1 MAPSAQ
7 LNDVKLTD
15 RICRAIDSA
24 EPILASTLLASSL
37 HRNLPVPIAVA
48 SLFCNGAGFVKKY
61 LPYVEVS
68 EQAGVFY
75 IQLDQFQAINACLL
89 SKATRRE
96 LKNTSE
102 KFNMTP
108 KLSYSDGTIT
118 IKRRKI
124 SAKNLEVRYAPQF
137 SFRVMVQGREYFFPV
152 GTNGHSGLST
162 ARKIKKDIQKGI
174 QMVEL
179 LQKYHPN
186 SIFLKKLLK
195 GQAGSAQSTTLPADS
210 ESDIGRIVGAQKP
223 VATIGEVL
231 KLLKDNTAA
240 LGLKDTSLRGYR
252 QGLFK
257 IMVCGLEK
265 YQNAKSYSP
274 PPKGLLEEKVTILSS
289 EVVVAFRNQFLD
301 DIEDVA
307 EIRAMARGLNTSHN
321 QAKGIFSQEAMAFYS
336 ASGLHVPHP
345 HSFMKIKPLKAT
357 KKRYRL
363 PSYSIM
369 EGVFKALKELR
380 EDSPDLYICAL
391 IALYVGLRQEEMAY
405 LPTVAIR
412 KTDRWRVYVSDQP
425 DFTVKDYEER
435 DIPIPEKL
443 ALHLLGTA
451 QRRDD
456 EGNYTGGHLLGGSKT
471 YRDEYLRDNLNAW
484 LRSQGLADVRL
495 PTHELRKWCGSALAY
510 LYGNEVA
517 QFRLGHED
525 PKTTKDSYI
534 DDRMVKGMVNL
545 WSQYA
550 QEHWGGESFV
560 DKD

>member
-7 LNDVKLTD
+7 LNDGKLTD
-15 RICRAIDSA
+15 RICRAIDA
-24 EPILASTLLASSL
+24 GEPMMASTLLASSL
-37 HRNLPVPIAVA
+37 HCKLPVPIAVT
-48 SLFCNGAGFVKKY
+48 SLFCTGAGFVQEY
-61 LPYVEVS
+61 LPYVEVM
-68 EQAGVFY
+68 EVAGAIY
-75 IQLDQFQAINACLL
+75 INLDQFQAIRGAVL
-89 SKATRRE
+89 KGATRRN
-96 LKNTSE
+96 LKKIGE

-108 KLSYSDGTIT
+108 KLTYSDGTIT
-118 IKRRKI
+118 INRRRI
-124 SAKNLEVRYAPQF
+124 SAKNHEVRYAPQF
-137 SFRVMVQGREYFFPV
+137 SYRVMIQRREFFFPV

-162 ARKIKKDIQKGI
+162 ARKIKKDIQKGM

-195 GQAGSAQSTTLPADS
+195 GQAGSVQSTTLPADS

-257 IMVCGLEK
+257 IMVCGLED

-289 EVVVAFRNQFLD
+289 EVVVAFRKKFLGD
-301 DIEDVA
+301 SGDVA
-307 EIRAMARGLNTSHN
+307 EKRGMARGLNTSHN
-321 QAKGIFSQEAMAFYS
+321 QAKAIFSQEAMEFY
-336 ASGLHVPHP
+336 AAAGLHVPNP
-345 HSFMKIKPLKAT
+345 HSFMKIKPLRAT
-357 KKRYRL
+357 KKKYRL

-369 EGVFKALKELR
+369 EGLFKALKQLR
-380 EDSPDLYICAL
+380 KDSPDLYICAL

-412 KTDRWRVYVSDQP
+412 KTDRWRVYISDQP
-425 DFTVKDYEER
+425 NFTVKDYEER

-451 QRRDD
+451 QGRDD
-456 EGNYTGGHLLGGSKT
+456 ECNYRGGHLLGGSKT
-471 YRDEYLRDNLNAW
+471 YRNEYLRDNLNAW
-484 LRSQGLADVRL
+484 LRSQGLADIRL
-495 PTHELRKWCGSALAY
+495 PTHELRKCCGSALAY

-525 PKTTKDSYI
+525 SKTTKDYYI
-534 DDRMVKGMVNL
+534 DDRMVKEMVDL

-550 QEHWGGESFV
+550 QEYWGGEAFV
-560 DKD
+560 GKD